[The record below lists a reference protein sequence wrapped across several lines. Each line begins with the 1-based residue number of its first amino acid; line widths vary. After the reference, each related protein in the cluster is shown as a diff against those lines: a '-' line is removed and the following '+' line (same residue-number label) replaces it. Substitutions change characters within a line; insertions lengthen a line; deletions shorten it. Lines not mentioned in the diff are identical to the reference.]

1 MAFLVVVIHYSF
13 WNIGN
18 LLWEEHTHLELGFE
32 PWYPG
37 TLNPSKTHRQQI
49 RVWRPTKRPSS
60 VLFPLSPPFLVGW
73 LVCVVGAFSSQSLS
87 FSCASQYPNS
97 LAFFQSRGIAL
108 SLAGSFF
115 WIVFW
120 GAEAIPSAT
129 SLWFSG
135 VVFLGTRCGG
145 GGGGDRGGERGGWGA
160 SVILEARKYGEAWA
174 DGAGSQ

>member
-1 MAFLVVVIHYSF
+1 MWPFYWLKFIIHFETLGIIMGGTQPFGVRIWTLV
-13 WNIGN
+13 
-18 LLWEEHTHLELGFE
+18 
-32 PWYPG
+32 PWYPN
-37 TLNPSKTHRQQI
+37 NPSKTHRQQI
-49 RVWRPTKRPSS
+49 RVWRPTKRPSA

-87 FSCASQYPNS
+87 FSCASQCPNS

-115 WIVFW
+115 WIFFL

-135 VVFLGTRCGG
+135 VVFLGTGCGG
-145 GGGGDRGGERGGWGA
+145 GGGDRGGWGA
-160 SVILEARKYGEAWA
+160 SVILEARKHGEAWA